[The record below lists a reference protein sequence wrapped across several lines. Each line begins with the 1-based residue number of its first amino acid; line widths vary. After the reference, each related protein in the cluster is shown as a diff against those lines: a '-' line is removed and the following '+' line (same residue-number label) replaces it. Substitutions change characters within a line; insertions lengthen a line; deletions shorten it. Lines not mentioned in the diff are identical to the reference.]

1 MSRARGRNHREPKA
15 DDIKPGTP
23 EGRQIGLSDRVQGH
37 PSPIPGGQNHIAN
50 APAVRHRVP
59 TPPSDPEIGMGN
71 THGVIPGSHTN
82 AERADAER
90 GPNTVH
96 ATMPKPRPYQPRERP
111 APIPVF
117 VVQDAHN
124 DVLRSAAPHA
134 ITVPGTATADPVRLC
149 GRDATRSEVLLL
161 NESTTT
167 DIRFAQR
174 RSDLNNGGGAL
185 LPWPSNSYLKIRT
198 QDELY
203 AISTTGTAVTVSV
216 IQVFERDM

>member
-1 MSRARGRNHREPKA
+1 MSRAKGRQQRQPTA

-23 EGRQIGLSDRVQGH
+23 EGRQIGLSARVQGH
-37 PSPIPGGQNHIAN
+37 PSPIPGGQTHISN
-50 APAVRHRVP
+50 SPAVRHTVP
-59 TPPSDPEIGMGN
+59 VPPSDPEIGMGN
-71 THGVIPGSHTN
+71 AHGVIPGSHTN

-96 ATMPKPRPYQPRERP
+96 HTMPRPRPHVPHERP
-111 APIPVF
+111 QPIPVF
-117 VVQDAHN
+117 LVEDAHD
-124 DVLRSAAPHA
+124 DVLRTAAPHN
-134 ITVPGTATADPVRLC
+134 ITVPANTAEPVRLC
-149 GRDATRSEVLLL
+149 GRDTGRSEVMLL

-174 RSDLNNGGGAL
+174 QSDLNNGGGGL

-203 AISTTGTAVTVSV
+203 GLSASGTAATVSV